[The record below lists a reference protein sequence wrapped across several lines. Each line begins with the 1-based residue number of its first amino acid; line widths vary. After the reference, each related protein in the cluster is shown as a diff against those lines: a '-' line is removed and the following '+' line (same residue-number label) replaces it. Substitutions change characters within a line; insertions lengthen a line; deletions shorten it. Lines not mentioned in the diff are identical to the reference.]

1 MHPRT
6 LLLLVV
12 LLPSR
17 ALAQNALDANL
28 HANEGKSNPTAT
40 REDYRARNLVVTGDV
55 AGGRGFR
62 GNVGY
67 TAEGDFRGSTGGQ
80 SSIQFRRDS
89 ALSSAN
95 LARTQ
100 SASDTFSMMRDSGA
114 IEYRRDFAGA
124 SQRGVAGSAPAAS
137 TRHRLDQESNRLATE
152 RLLTMDTVS
161 SPMARYQTRTGDT
174 GTLTAS
180 TVRGIKR
187 ESDGSRRGSDRLNLY
202 ESARL
207 QDDLR
212 RGLLRMDRSV
222 TRSLTP
228 FEIAKLEAEAAKAG
242 ERDPRMM
249 SDSELAIAR
258 IRGGGGAYDDMLWKI
273 RKNWQQRPKP
283 KASRP
288 ASVEPEDGT
297 DRPDSTGETSPTDP
311 EDGLG
316 SAYDMLRRR
325 LDKAP
330 AAATPADEKGPP
342 ANTGPEMT
350 ADEYALLLRHG
361 TKLDAFGEGGQDRLD
376 ELLSEGR
383 RAMREGNNF
392 IAEKRFEV
400 ALLLKPDDP
409 RATAGL
415 LHCQIGA
422 NLPGSASITLRKLFT
437 QSPEMMDVTYAPEA
451 LPQPAR
457 LTKALDGAKVRMAAN
472 RDPADY
478 GLLVAYIG
486 RLLGDRKAIEDGLA
500 KVTGTP
506 GDDTLA
512 NLLRKLWLDAPP
524 IAPEPVVTPTPEPA
538 KSVEAVTPARP
549 ESTPAESAASTDP
562 ERPATTP

>member
-1 MHPRT
+1 VRLRP
-6 LLLLVV
+6 LLLLAI
-12 LLPSR
+12 LLPAR

-28 HANEGKSNPTAT
+28 HANEGKANPTAT

-67 TAEGDFRGSTGGQ
+67 TAEGDFRGSTSGD
-80 SSIQFRRDS
+80 SSMQFRRDS
-89 ALSSAN
+89 ALSSAS
-95 LARTQ
+95 LARSQ
-100 SASDTFSMMRDSGA
+100 SAGDTFSMMRDSGA
-114 IEYRRDFAGA
+114 IEYRRDFTGA
-124 SQRGVAGSAPAAS
+124 SQRGATGAAPAAS

-152 RLLTMDTVS
+152 RLLTIDTGS

-202 ESARL
+202 EAARL

-212 RGLLRMDRSV
+212 RGLLRMDSSV
-222 TRSLTP
+222 ARSLTP
-228 FEIAKLEAEAAKAG
+228 FEIAKLKSEAGKAG
-242 ERDPRMM
+242 ARDPRLM
-249 SDSELAIAR
+249 SDRDLAIER
-258 IRGGGGAYDDMLWKI
+258 IKSGGGAYDDMIWKI
-273 RKNWQQRPKP
+273 RRNWQQRPQP
-283 KASRP
+283 KAVRP
-288 ASVEPEDGT
+288 AAETPQQDTAKPPGTEEATPE
-297 DRPDSTGETSPTDP
+297 EA
-311 EDGLG
+311 EQGLG
-316 SAYDMLRRR
+316 SAYDTLRRR
-325 LDKAP
+325 LDRAP
-330 AAATPADEKGPP
+330 VATAPEDGKGLP

-350 ADEYALLLRHG
+350 AEEYALLLRHG
-361 TKLDAFGEGGQDRLD
+361 TQLDAFGEGGKDRLD
-376 ELLSEGR
+376 ELLSEGQ

-457 LTKALDGAKVRMAAN
+457 LTKALEGARIRLSAK
-472 RDPADY
+472 RDTADY
-478 GLLVAYIG
+478 GLLVAYLG
-486 RLLGDRKAIEDGLA
+486 RLLGDRKVIEEGLA
-500 KVTGTP
+500 QVTGTP

-512 NLLRKLWLDAPP
+512 NVLRKLWLDAPP
-524 IAPEPVVTPTPEPA
+524 PPAATAVPEAPKPDEPRKAMEPPAPAPEPSQSEPA
-538 KSVEAVTPARP
+538 APARP
-549 ESTPAESAASTDP
+549 P
-562 ERPATTP
+562 TTP

>member
-1 MHPRT
+1 VLPRT
-6 LLLLVV
+6 LLLLAV
-12 LLPSR
+12 LLPAR

-40 REDYRARNLVVTGDV
+40 REDYRSRNLVVTGDV

-67 TAEGDFRGSTGGQ
+67 TAEGDFRGSTGGD
-80 SSIQFRRDS
+80 SSMQFRRDS

-100 SASDTFSMMRDSGA
+100 SSGDTFSMMRDSGA
-114 IEYRRDFAGA
+114 IEYRRDFAGT
-124 SQRGVAGSAPAAS
+124 SQRGVTGSAPAAS

-202 ESARL
+202 EAARL

-228 FEIAKLEAEAAKAG
+228 FEIAKLESDAAKSGA
-242 ERDPRMM
+242 RDPRMM

-258 IRGGGGAYDDMLWKI
+258 IQSGGGAYGDMLWKI
-273 RKNWQQRPKP
+273 RRNWQQRPQTKT
-283 KASRP
+283 ARP
-288 ASVEPEDGT
+288 APAEPKDGEE
-297 DRPDSTGETSPTDP
+297 RRDSSGETPP
-311 EDGLG
+311 AEAEEGLG

-325 LDKAP
+325 IDKAP
-330 AAATPADEKGPP
+330 AAEDRSDDRAQP

-350 ADEYALLLRHG
+350 AEEYALLLRHG
-361 TKLDAFGEGGQDRLD
+361 TKLDAFGEGGKDRLD
-376 ELLSEGR
+376 ELLSEGQ

-457 LTKALDGAKVRMAAN
+457 LTKALEGAKVRMTAN

-486 RLLGDRKAIEDGLA
+486 RLLGDRKAIEEGLA

-524 IAPEPVVTPTPEPA
+524 IVPESAVPSAPATPAKPAEKPDASRPEPKVV
-538 KSVEAVTPARP
+538 
-549 ESTPAESAASTDP
+549 ESAEP